1 MYSILDFEKEVNLI
15 KMRVFSW
22 HVNIEQSNL
31 SCNGNFNYENVYTC
45 MFCLTAVNLIEE
57 QVIYY
62 YNSSYLNIFVVTNYF
77 CSNKRVTS
85 NVGIWIMRSYGV
97 YMIIYLCV
105 FCSLRIL
112 HIRCLVSISKGKL
125 QLPISVSF

>member
-1 MYSILDFEKEVNLI
+1 MRRYMDKNWYLCHYFDWISSTIESLFEKVRWKGSKMYSILDFKKEVNLI

-62 YNSSYLNIFVVTNYF
+62 YNSS
-77 CSNKRVTS
+77 
-85 NVGIWIMRSYGV
+85 
-97 YMIIYLCV
+97 
-105 FCSLRIL
+105 
-112 HIRCLVSISKGKL
+112 
-125 QLPISVSF
+125 